1 MLVFFFFLLSFTYS
15 SLTWVNQDLQA
26 TRGSLKLV
34 LKLQKGNR
42 SKRVF
47 YGLKTIPSLLL
58 PSERLY
64 WDASL
69 QMPTADFPQ
78 VLRDDG
84 AALAWL
90 EALRRVGVVY
100 LRGAPAEQGQV
111 ARLVERIGYLRMTF
125 YG

>member
-1 MLVFFFFLLSFTYS
+1 MSIYDS
-15 SLTWVNQDLQA
+15 
-26 TRGSLKLV
+26 
-34 LKLQKGNR
+34 
-42 SKRVF
+42 
-47 YGLKTIPSLLL
+47 PSLLS
-58 PSERLY
+58 SERLY

-69 QMPTADFPQ
+69 QMPTADFLE
-78 VLRDDG
+78 VLHDDK

-90 EALRRVGVVY
+90 VALRRVGVVY

>member
-1 MLVFFFFLLSFTYS
+1 
-15 SLTWVNQDLQA
+15 
-26 TRGSLKLV
+26 
-34 LKLQKGNR
+34 
-42 SKRVF
+42 
-47 YGLKTIPSLLL
+47 
-58 PSERLY
+58 
-64 WDASL
+64 
-69 QMPTADFPQ
+69 MPTADFPE